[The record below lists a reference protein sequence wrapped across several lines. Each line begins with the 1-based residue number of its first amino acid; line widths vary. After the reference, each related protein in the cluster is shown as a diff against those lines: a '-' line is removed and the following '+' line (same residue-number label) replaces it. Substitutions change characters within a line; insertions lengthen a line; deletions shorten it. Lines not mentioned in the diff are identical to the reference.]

1 MCLLNLFCIFKITFF
16 FIYSLESP
24 FRKILN
30 TAQKHEE
37 KDYDCTILSNTC
49 PFNNKQFIQKIELGQ
64 QKPKEFMDEIMET
77 VVSDLNKPLK
87 SNHFKISST
96 GLCISILLII
106 NLFPKRQ
113 LTLSNDFIN

>member
-1 MCLLNLFCIFKITFF
+1 MVKYYF

-37 KDYDCTILSNTC
+37 KDYECTILSNTC

-87 SNHFKISST
+87 SNNFKSFST
-96 GLCISILLII
+96 DLCKNI
-106 NLFPKRQ
+106 
-113 LTLSNDFIN
+113 